1 MTARPVTTDAQRS
14 IRSATLDA
22 HARKAVA
29 AGGLDLAAQEKP
41 DFFRWCPSPR
51 EWWRIAR
58 APDGDLAGRHL
69 PAHNASGT
77 SRPGDKLSRGVNGR
91 G

>member
-1 MTARPVTTDAQRS
+1 MTAGPVTTDAPRR

-29 AGGLDLAAQEKP
+29 AGGLGLAAQEEP

-51 EWWRIAR
+51 EWGRIAST
-58 APDGDLAGRHL
+58 PDGDLAGRHL
-69 PAHNASGT
+69 PAHYASGV
-77 SRPGDKLSRGVNGR
+77 SVPGDKLSRGVNGR